1 MGSLSLLQRIFLTQ
15 ELNQGLLHCRQ
26 ILYQLSHQGRPWMA
40 NGISDLTWPA
50 LSSDFH
56 WAPSQA
62 GNGSTQV
69 LHVQFCMLHTAQ
81 ECQAER
87 QVGLKSSHVPLV
99 ESCAWVRGHICPK
112 EGVPLLIPPKA
123 SWYTQELSFSP
134 LFLAL
139 HSQPTNP
146 LFHCALAHTVLF
158 FIIISVLATNQA
170 HFPEGH
176 SLCYSFYFKLF
187 FSKSFF

>member
-1 MGSLSLLQRIFLTQ
+1 MLQTVKTRSPTDFLYLVGFGTGRYSFLPAEALGARLMSPDEACSNSVSFSLSLLQGIFPVQ

-69 LHVQFCMLHTAQ
+69 LHVLFCMLHTAQ

-123 SWYTQELSFSP
+123 S
-134 LFLAL
+134 
-139 HSQPTNP
+139 
-146 LFHCALAHTVLF
+146 
-158 FIIISVLATNQA
+158 
-170 HFPEGH
+170 
-176 SLCYSFYFKLF
+176 
-187 FSKSFF
+187 